1 MNESDSHI
9 HGHSEG
15 EGSPGGLLAASRNAF
30 PTAGNGS
37 AMPSWPLGE
46 PRYFSSQGLGDGGG
60 DGLSFTMLLH
70 KYAAI
75 ALKHRILVAT
85 ICAGALLLGFA
96 VTYAT
101 TPIYRATATIQ
112 IDREA
117 AKVVK
122 VQDAPDI
129 TVDSGDDV
137 RFYQT
142 QYDLLRS
149 RSLAEHVVENLDLA
163 NAPDFLSPKS
173 RSPWN
178 MLVGRIAGN
187 AHVTS
192 PSYDARRAQAI
203 ARVQGGLSIA
213 PVGTSRLVRLSFDSP
228 SPAWAQKVVNGI
240 AENFITDNLD
250 RRYAATNYARKFL
263 GERLEDL
270 KLKLEDAEQKLVDY
284 ATRKQILTDDP
295 HSSLASADMAALN
308 GALQSAKID
317 RIRAEELWEQA
328 KATKGIALPE
338 VLASNTIQTL
348 LNHRAGLFAEYQEK
362 LKQFKPDYPDMRQLQ
377 AEIRG
382 IDSEV
387 NAATEAIKN
396 SLKKQYEAVLRQEQS
411 LKEQV
416 TSAKSSLLSLQ
427 SDSIEYNIL
436 KREADT
442 SRTLY
447 DGLLQQYKDV
457 GVAGAVGT
465 NNISLVDAATLPG
478 GPYAPSLTKNVLI
491 SLALGVLLALA
502 VATFLEIMDDTF
514 KTPEE
519 IEEQLGLAVLG
530 IIPVASGDVV
540 ATVRERPRAAVS
552 EACRSLRT
560 ALQFSTDAG
569 IPKSLLVTSAR
580 PGDGKS
586 TIVIALAINLA
597 QLGLRVLIVDADLRK
612 TDKEANA
619 ENSDPGL
626 STILAGVMDPV
637 DVIRETKIPGLSVI
651 GAGPLPP
658 NPAELLAGPRM
669 ASLLSDA
676 ATTFDVTVVDSA
688 PIMGLADAP
697 LLASLVGGTIMV
709 IASGGGRRG
718 AIKGALRRL
727 HFARARLIGTVLNKF
742 DLRKVR
748 YGYGNGEGHGYGY
761 TYAYGDKELNDY
773 GAGGESTSQQLRSS
787 MEQDLKPE
795 VRADG

>member
-1 MNESDSHI
+1 MNDAHSHSD
-9 HGHSEG
+9 G
-15 EGSPGGLLAASRNAF
+15 EGGPPGLLTAARNSL
-30 PTAGNGS
+30 PTTGNG
-37 AMPSWPLGE
+37 AAVPSWPLGE
-46 PRYFSSQGLGDGGG
+46 PRYVGAPGAGEGVG

-75 ALKHRILVAT
+75 AVKHRILVAA
-85 ICAGALLLGFA
+85 ICAAALLLGFA
-96 VTYAT
+96 ITYAT

-122 VQDAPDI
+122 VQDVPDI
-129 TVDSGDDV
+129 TVDSGDDI

-149 RSLAEHVVENLDLA
+149 RSLAEHVAENLDLA
-163 NAPDFLSPKS
+163 NAGDFLSPKS
-173 RSPWN
+173 RSPWA
-178 MLVGRIAGN
+178 MLIARLVRN
-187 AHVTS
+187 AHVMS
-192 PSYDARRAQAI
+192 PSYDARQAQAI
-203 ARVQGGLSIA
+203 ERVQRGLSIA
-213 PVGTSRLVRLSFDSP
+213 PVGTSRLVKLSFDSP
-228 SPAWAQKVVNGI
+228 SPEWAQKVANGI
-240 AENFITDNLD
+240 ADNFIADNLD

-270 KLKLEDAEQKLVDY
+270 KLKLEDAEEKLVDY
-284 ATRKQILTDDP
+284 ATQKQILTDDP
-295 HSSLASADMAALN
+295 HQSLASADMAALN
-308 GALQSAKID
+308 AALQSAKID
-317 RIRAEELWEQA
+317 RIRAQELWEQA
-328 KATKGIALPE
+328 RETKGIALPE
-338 VLASNTIQTL
+338 VLSSTTIQNL
-348 LNHRAGLFAEYQEK
+348 LNHRADLFAEYQEK

-382 IDSEV
+382 MDSEV
-387 NAATEAIKN
+387 NAATDAIKN
-396 SLKKQYEAVLRQEQS
+396 SLKRQYEAAFRQEQR

-416 TSAKSSLLSLQ
+416 AGAKSSLLSLQ
-427 SDSIEYNIL
+427 SDSIQYNIL

-478 GPYAPSLTKNVLI
+478 APYAPSLTKNVLI
-491 SLALGVLLALA
+491 SLALGLLVALA
-502 VATFLEIMDDTF
+502 VATFLEMMDDTF

-560 ALQFSTDAG
+560 ALQFSTDSG
-569 IPKSLLVTSAR
+569 IPKSLLVTSAK

-586 TIVIALAINLA
+586 TISIALAINLA
-597 QLGLRVLIVDADLRK
+597 QLGLRVLVIDADLRK
-612 TDKEANA
+612 TDKEAA
-619 ENSDPGL
+619 PEDADPGL
-626 STILAGVMDPV
+626 STILAGVMDPA
-637 DVIRETKIPGLSVI
+637 DVIKETKIPGLSVI

-669 ASLLSDA
+669 ASLLADA
-676 ATTFDVTVVDSA
+676 ATTFDVTVIDGA

-697 LLASLVGGTIMV
+697 LLASLVHGTIMV
-709 IASGGGRRG
+709 IASGDGRRG

-727 HFARARLIGTVLNKF
+727 HFARARVIGTVLNKF

-761 TYAYGDKELNDY
+761 TYAYGDKELSYY
-773 GAGGESTSQQLRSS
+773 GAGGESTSQQLRSTIE
-787 MEQDLKPE
+787 EQGKSE
-795 VRADG
+795 VRAEG